1 MKISLFVSL
10 LVFGLASSFNIKDFV
25 TNMKV
30 SEKFNIKSP
39 RVRGDFCLSHF
50 RPRCYFPNPQ
60 VVLNDE
66 EMITVC
72 LGETKAN
79 ALLTAVD
86 ANCPEKVE
94 NIAR

>member
-1 MKISLFVSL
+1 MIS
-10 LVFGLASSFNIKDFV
+10 
-25 TNMKV
+25 
-30 SEKFNIKSP
+30 
-39 RVRGDFCLSHF
+39 VRATLG
-50 RPRCYFPNPQ
+50 RCYFPNPQ